1 MSRKLL
7 KRGNYSRKYGI
18 SKRRKDVAWN
28 KWIEVRLQKWFGPI
42 VINSMDETTSE
53 SSRVAFFLASADS
66 LFCASHKIIV
76 FFIHFFAQKN
86 RNCTGLTKLLLQ
98 KSFFFR
104 RIGQVLPMFFYPNF
118 LQRLTKRVY
127 YINGCISLSLHL
139 STRRWVFHINW
150 VVLTQESCKNKI
162 LFLCYLDLPTM

>member
-1 MSRKLL
+1 M
-7 KRGNYSRKYGI
+7 
-18 SKRRKDVAWN
+18 
-28 KWIEVRLQKWFGPI
+28 RLQKWFGPI

-98 KSFFFR
+98 KSFFQTHWAGFTD
-104 RIGQVLPMFFYPNF
+104 VFFSKNSMKIDQKS
-118 LQRLTKRVY
+118 LVSSLTVSSLITPP
-127 YINGCISLSLHL
+127 INQKMSDKNLRALISIFFKSNEQ
-139 STRRWVFHINW
+139 S
-150 VVLTQESCKNKI
+150 
-162 LFLCYLDLPTM
+162 

>member
-1 MSRKLL
+1 MFWKKKYHRKENLRISEVKISIKWNL
-7 KRGNYSRKYGI
+7 AKKQKFWSPILSCTLIKFFKFFQISGDKNKAKY
-18 SKRRKDVAWN
+18 KRRKDVTWN
-28 KWIEVRLQKWFGPI
+28 KRIEMRLQKWFGPI

-98 KSFFFR
+98 KSFFQTHWAGFTD
-104 RIGQVLPMFFYPNF
+104 VFFPKI
-118 LQRLTKRVY
+118 LWRLTKRV
-127 YINGCISLSLHL
+127 
-139 STRRWVFHINW
+139 
-150 VVLTQESCKNKI
+150 
-162 LFLCYLDLPTM
+162 

>member
-1 MSRKLL
+1 MKNPSPQIRILVVKSVQPNLA
-7 KRGNYSRKYGI
+7 KKQKFWTFFNKAKY
-18 SKRRKDVAWN
+18 KRRKDVTWN
-28 KWIEVRLQKWFGPI
+28 RRIEMRLQKWFGPI

-98 KSFFFR
+98 KSFFSDALGRFYR
-104 RIGQVLPMFFYPNF
+104 CFFPKI
-118 LQRLTKRVY
+118 LWRLTKRVY
-127 YINGCISLSLHL
+127 
-139 STRRWVFHINW
+139 
-150 VVLTQESCKNKI
+150 VL
-162 LFLCYLDLPTM
+162 